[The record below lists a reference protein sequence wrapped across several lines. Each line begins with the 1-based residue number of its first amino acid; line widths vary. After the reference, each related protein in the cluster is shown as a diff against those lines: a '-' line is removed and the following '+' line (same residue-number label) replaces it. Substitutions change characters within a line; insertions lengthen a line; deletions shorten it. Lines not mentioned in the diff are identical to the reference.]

1 LSRADYALELPEF
14 RQVLITPEGAK
25 LPSVSQAEGRAGR
38 LSVTASA
45 TDTANPDPAEPR
57 DSLGAVVDWAQ
68 LSEWVHRRRV
78 VLSGVGLVVAQVV
91 WKAYFLSQFFFWQD
105 DYRYLDRALANGFTW
120 KFLTQVNDGHLTPG
134 LNAIAWILA
143 RVALYDWGLASFVTL
158 VFLAGAS
165 LAALRLLRLLFG
177 DRPVILIPLVLYL
190 LSPLTLAGLGWWSAA
205 TESLPL
211 QLAIFMALAAHVRYV
226 RSRRFKHAVAA
237 CAWVAVGMLFFEKAI
252 VLPVLLFAITS
263 AFLADG
269 PWLEAA
275 RGCLL
280 RYWRAWALYAGLMV
294 AYAAVFI
301 TALHT
306 SGTQPGSPGP
316 YRGALAFVSD
326 LVRYT
331 FVPGALGGPWHWG
344 ALQNSPFSAA
354 PLVLEWLSWIVAAC
368 IIAVSIVIRR
378 HAWRA
383 WVILAGWLLLA
394 DMVPV
399 LLGRTRYFGA
409 IFGLQPRYVVDAVP
423 VLVVCVGLAF
433 LPVNGQP
440 ETRRQARAAGATQ
453 LATAVTAAVVGAF
466 VVSSLVSTQAYQSA
480 ISSVAA
486 RAYIANARAA
496 LAQAPA
502 GTVIVDFPVPSP
514 VLTAALFGQYGMA
527 SRVVGAMARGSNRV
541 RWTTQPVGTIN
552 HLMALGTDGR
562 LRPVIWYGSV
572 SPNRPGGCWKA
583 RHQEIT
589 VQLFAEAVNAR
600 TVRIDY
606 VAATAEAVTVT
617 FGAQSLQVNLRPG
630 LNSTYVAVRG
640 SGNAVVIAAP
650 PAGQLCVGG
659 GAAGVVL
666 PSNDGPAIPAV
677 AATG

>member
-1 LSRADYALELPEF
+1 M
-14 RQVLITPEGAK
+14 GAK
-25 LPSVSQAEGRAGR
+25 LPSVSQAEGKAGR
-38 LSVTASA
+38 HSATASA
-45 TDTANPDPAEPR
+45 MDRANPDPAEPP
-57 DSLGAVVDWAQ
+57 DSLGAVVDWTQ
-68 LSEWVHRRRV
+68 LSEWVRRRRV
-78 VLSGVGLVVAQVV
+78 VLGGVGLVAAQIV

-120 KFLTQVNDGHLTPG
+120 KFLMQVNGGHLTPG
-134 LNAIAWILA
+134 LNAVSWVLA
-143 RVALYDWGLASFVTL
+143 RVALYDWALASFVSL
-158 VFLAGAS
+158 AFLAAAG

-177 DRPVILIPLVLYL
+177 DRPVILIPLVVYL
-190 LSPLTLAGLGWWSAA
+190 LNPLTLADMGWWSAA

-226 RSRRFKHAVAA
+226 RSGRFKHAVAA
-237 CAWVAVGMLFFEKAI
+237 CAWVAVGMLFFEKAV
-252 VLPVLLFAITS
+252 VLPVLLFAVTS

-269 PWLEAA
+269 PWLKAA
-275 RGCLL
+275 RGCLV
-280 RYWRAWALYAGLMV
+280 RYWRAWLLYAGLLA
-294 AYAAVFI
+294 AYAAIFI

-326 LVRYT
+326 IVRYT
-331 FVPGALGGPWHWG
+331 FVPGALGGPWHW
-344 ALQNSPFSAA
+344 ASQQSSAYSA
-354 PLVLEWLSWIVAAC
+354 PPVALEWLSWIVAAC
-368 IIAVSIVIRR
+368 IIAVSILIRR

-383 WVILAGWLLLA
+383 WAIVAGWLVLA

-409 IFGLQPRYVVDAVP
+409 VFGLEPRYVADAIP
-423 VLVVCVGLAF
+423 VLVICVGLAF
-433 LPVNGQP
+433 LPVIGQQ
-440 ETRRQARAAGATQ
+440 ENRRQPQAAGAGQ
-453 LATAVTAAVVGAF
+453 LATAVTAAVLGAF
-466 VVSSLVSTQAYQSA
+466 VLSSLVSTQAYQSA
-480 ISSVAA
+480 TTSVPA

-496 LAQAPA
+496 LAHAPA

-514 VLTAALFGQYGMA
+514 LMTAALFGQYGMT
-527 SRVVGAMARGSNRV
+527 SQVVGDMARGSHRV

-562 LRPVIWYGSV
+562 LRPVIWYGAL

-589 VQLFAEAVNAR
+589 VQLYAEAVNAR

-606 VAATAEAVTVT
+606 VAASAEAVTVT

-640 SGNAVVIAAP
+640 SSNAVVISALP
-650 PAGQLCVGG
+650 RSQLCVGNA
-659 GAAGVVL
+659 AAGVVL
-666 PSNDGPAIPAV
+666 PSNSGPAIPAV
-677 AATG
+677 PLTG